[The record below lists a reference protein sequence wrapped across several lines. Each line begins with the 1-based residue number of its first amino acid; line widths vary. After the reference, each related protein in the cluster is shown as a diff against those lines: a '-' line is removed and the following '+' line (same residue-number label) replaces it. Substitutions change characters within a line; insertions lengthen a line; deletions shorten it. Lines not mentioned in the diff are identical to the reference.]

1 MKKRREEK
9 RGYSI
14 IISKCTVKWSIIRAV
29 QAKPGFLKT
38 WIEFQIRG
46 KTWVPGTVFREN
58 LGIRFILMISVLYGT
73 RPSFVYPLLR
83 TSYFVFPRRI
93 MKTEETSERQETRDQ
108 PESKTQNPER
118 RRYRNC
124 YMLPTLL
131 PIL

>member
-1 MKKRREEK
+1 MHGKMVYNSC
-9 RGYSI
+9 G
-14 IISKCTVKWSIIRAV
+14 T
-29 QAKPGFLKT
+29 GKT
-38 WIEFQIRG
+38 WIFKDLDRISDSREDL
-46 KTWVPGTVFREN
+46 GTVFREN
-58 LGIRFILMISVLYGT
+58 LVFVQLSTVLNND